1 MHGVVW
7 WRPASSNI
15 IWYINQQVNIIN
27 LLHLRFS
34 PPSEQTYSSP
44 SSRDFTKTFKFDCSS
59 ALHNSSSEYW
69 LNGSRFIL
77 RLPVRQTGN
86 YITISRSSFIQF
98 AFLVIIPVSNSS
110 INFGSW
116 FPFYTGIFITPLF
129 HRLLSTAYLLFI
141 RIYYIYIIHI
151 YYICLSG
158 FVLLFPEFWFHSLFF
173 TSFCILCILVW
184 RGKPHLGVVFSRL
197 NHSSC
202 CLSYLFS
209 NAAIFSTPSYSSCII
224 LPFSMA
230 RSN

>member
-86 YITISRSSFIQF
+86 YIIKRVRAPATPRHVWICFQSDRTLSRGSKRSCCKSNKNIC
-98 AFLVIIPVSNSS
+98 IPVGAVYF
-110 INFGSW
+110 IPAHFGMW
-116 FPFYTGIFITPLF
+116 RN
-129 HRLLSTAYLLFI
+129 HNRVMDCRKKARVSTT
-141 RIYYIYIIHI
+141 R
-151 YYICLSG
+151 
-158 FVLLFPEFWFHSLFF
+158 
-173 TSFCILCILVW
+173 T
-184 RGKPHLGVVFSRL
+184 
-197 NHSSC
+197 ND
-202 CLSYLFS
+202 
-209 NAAIFSTPSYSSCII
+209 
-224 LPFSMA
+224 
-230 RSN
+230 